1 MAEFTMPSLG
11 ADMEAGTLVHW
22 LIKPGDRLERG
33 DIVAEVET
41 QKGIIDVE
49 TFVSGI
55 VQDILVQEGENVP
68 VGTPLAIISN
78 GAAKPASESPA
89 TQPPQ
94 VTPAQTV
101 VTTSDEEERS
111 TLQRRVRVTPT
122 ARRKAEQ
129 LGVDLSTITGSGPGG
144 AIVLL
149 DIEQAAET
157 PAPAAPAE
165 PATQTTGM
173 QAVIAAAMARSKRE
187 IPHYYLGTD
196 IDMHRSLDW
205 LTEFNANRSVAE
217 RVLYAALLLKT
228 VAVAVGDVPEMN
240 GYWKDDAFQPV
251 QDVHVGVAIALRG
264 GGLVAPAIHN
274 VEKRSLADI
283 MAALQDLVARART
296 GKLRS
301 SELSDATITVTNLG
315 EQGAGSVF
323 GVIYPPQVAIV
334 GFGKI
339 VERPWA
345 VDGLIG
351 IRPILTASLS
361 ADHRASVGHR
371 GSVFLSRIAS
381 LLLEPEKL

>member
-1 MAEFTMPSLG
+1 MPSLG
-11 ADMEAGTLVHW
+11 ADMEAGTLVRW

-33 DIVAEVET
+33 DLVAEVET
-41 QKGIIDVE
+41 QKGTIDVE
-49 TFVSGI
+49 TFIGGV
-55 VQDILVQEGENVP
+55 VREILVEEGAYVP
-68 VGTPLAIISN
+68 VGTPLAIIAN
-78 GAAKPASESPA
+78 GTSEPAAVSPEI
-89 TQPPQ
+89 QPSPKA
-94 VTPAQTV
+94 PAQTIV
-101 VTTSDEEERS
+101 QARDEGDRS
-111 TLQRRVRVTPT
+111 TSKRRVRVTPT

-129 LGVDLSTITGSGPGG
+129 FGVDLSTITGSGPGG

-149 DIEQAAET
+149 DVEQAAVG
-157 PAPAAPAE
+157 AALPVPAE
-165 PATQTTGM
+165 PAVQTTSM

-187 IPHYYLGTD
+187 IPHYYLGTE

-205 LTEFNANRSVAE
+205 LTEFNASRSVTE
-217 RVLYAALLLKT
+217 RVLYAALLLKA
-228 VAVAVGDVPEMN
+228 VAVAVSDVPEMN
-240 GYWKDDAFQPV
+240 GYWKEDAFLPV
-251 QDVHVGVAIALRG
+251 KDVHVGVAIALRG
-264 GGLVAPAIHN
+264 GGLVAPAIHG
-274 VEKRSLADI
+274 VEKRSLAEV

-315 EQGAGSVF
+315 EQGTDSVF
-323 GVIYPPQVAIV
+323 GVIYPPQVALV

-371 GSVFLSRIAS
+371 GSMFLSKVES
-381 LLLEPEKL
+381 LLQEPEIL

>member
-49 TFVSGI
+49 TFVSGV
-55 VQDILVQEGENVP
+55 VQDILVQEGEYVP
-68 VGTPLAIISN
+68 VGTPLAVISN
-78 GAAKPASESPA
+78 GSAKTVAESPDI
-89 TQPPQ
+89 QPP
-94 VTPAQTV
+94 TEAPAQTV
-101 VTTSDEEERS
+101 VKTSEEEVRN
-111 TLQRRVRVTPT
+111 TPQRRARITPT

-129 LGVDLSTITGSGPGG
+129 LGIDLSTITGSGPGG

-149 DIEQAAET
+149 DIEQAAD
-157 PAPAAPAE
+157 APALAVPAE
-165 PATQTTGM
+165 PAIQTTGM
-173 QAVIAAAMARSKRE
+173 QAVIAAAMARSKRD
-187 IPHYYLGTD
+187 IPHYYLGTE

-217 RVLYAALLLKT
+217 RVLYAALLLKA

-264 GGLVAPAIHN
+264 GGLVAPAIHH

-315 EQGAGSVF
+315 EQGTDSVF

>member
-1 MAEFTMPSLG
+1 MPSLG
-11 ADMEAGTLVHW
+11 ADMEAGTLVRW

-33 DIVAEVET
+33 DLVAEVET
-41 QKGIIDVE
+41 QKGTIDVE
-49 TFVSGI
+49 TFIGGV
-55 VQDILVQEGENVP
+55 VREILVEEGAYVP
-68 VGTPLAIISN
+68 VGTPLAIIAN
-78 GAAKPASESPA
+78 GTSEPAAEPPEIQPSPKA
-89 TQPPQ
+89 
-94 VTPAQTV
+94 PAQTIV
-101 VTTSDEEERS
+101 QTRDEGDRS
-111 TLQRRVRVTPT
+111 TSQRRVRVTPT

-129 LGVDLSTITGSGPGG
+129 LGVDLSSITGSGPGG

-149 DIEQAAET
+149 DVEQAAVG
-157 PAPAAPAE
+157 AARPVPAE
-165 PATQTTGM
+165 PAVQTTSM

-187 IPHYYLGTD
+187 IPHYYLGTE

-205 LTEFNANRSVAE
+205 LTEFNASRSATE
-217 RVLYAALLLKT
+217 RVLYAALLLKA
-228 VAVAVGDVPEMN
+228 VAVAVSDVPEMN
-240 GYWKDDAFQPV
+240 GYWKEDAFQPV
-251 QDVHVGVAIALRG
+251 KDVHVGVAIALRG
-264 GGLVAPAIHN
+264 GGLVAPAIHG
-274 VEKRSLADI
+274 VEKRSLADV

-315 EQGAGSVF
+315 EQGTDSVF
-323 GVIYPPQVAIV
+323 GVIYPPQVALV

-371 GSVFLSRIAS
+371 GSMFLSKVES
-381 LLLEPEKL
+381 LLQEPEIL